1 MIINDKAIAL
11 KFGMYSFRIIS
22 EKFDKTKAYSGDT
35 LNELGIAIVIHA
47 GYLNHC
53 VVKEIEPEISFEDIV
68 NYVDERVFGE
78 KSGDK
83 SDIEKAIKQWA
94 ESQVMKKVAEVS
106 EDAKKKQTGTKSK
119 K

>member
-1 MIINDKAIAL
+1 MIINDRAIAL

-68 NYVDERVFGE
+68 NYVDERVFG
-78 KSGDK
+78 DK

-94 ESQVMKKVAEVS
+94 ESQVMKKAAEVS
-106 EDAKKKQTGTKSK
+106 EGAKKKQTGTKSK